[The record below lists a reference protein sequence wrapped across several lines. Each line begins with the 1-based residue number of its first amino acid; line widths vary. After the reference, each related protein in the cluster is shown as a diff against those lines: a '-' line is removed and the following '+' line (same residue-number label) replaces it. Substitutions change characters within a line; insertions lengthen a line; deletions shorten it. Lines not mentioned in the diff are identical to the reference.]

1 MLTASVTDGA
11 ANIAALVQDL
21 NLQVQYL
28 PTDSL
33 VAFGRKTRTHTKAQ
47 IARLLQT
54 YLAKI
59 GISARDGRILNVGS
73 HGNAYEWREIAY
85 TRSSGLHR

>member
-1 MLTASVTDGA
+1 MLRQFNNRREVWPPSNSWSA
-11 ANIAALVQDL
+11 
-21 NLQVQYL
+21 
-28 PTDSL
+28 
-33 VAFGRKTRTHTKAQ
+33 HTKAQ